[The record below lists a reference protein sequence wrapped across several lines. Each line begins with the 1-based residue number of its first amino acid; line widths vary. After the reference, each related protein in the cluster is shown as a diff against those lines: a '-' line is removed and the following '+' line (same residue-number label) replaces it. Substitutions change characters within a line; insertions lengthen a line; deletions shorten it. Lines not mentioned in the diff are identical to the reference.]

1 MCCSFYGGEGGKSNF
16 DFSRP
21 ILPYVNPPWETC
33 ECATRKNHVEKRTE
47 WSPWMECHRTNV
59 SIQQSADYCVCRM
72 SCKPLFASEKRCE
85 WQSQPWNRVFHVLHV
100 RLMFF
105 KKLLWDGVCC
115 SVFKKSGAIDAS
127 SRSNIRWD
135 EHVYRRT
142 LWCLNVKD
150 WSCQTVCFAEPCMY
164 NFRWCLVRPIPEP
177 LLPY

>member
-59 SIQQSADYCVCRM
+59 SIQQSADYYVCRM

-115 SVFKKSGAIDAS
+115 SVFKKSGVIDACEFILTFEYAMGWTRVS
-127 SRSNIRWD
+127 TYVVVFECQRLKLPNGMLCWTL
-135 EHVYRRT
+135 HVQ
-142 LWCLNVKD
+142 L
-150 WSCQTVCFAEPCMY
+150 
-164 NFRWCLVRPIPEP
+164 
-177 LLPY
+177 